1 MQARDPEART
11 FFQSRNSDPG
21 ISGFRDQCYFHCN
34 VTCSDNSNS
43 AARHL
48 VNEEAPQE
56 VAALQQLQASRTRRA
71 AVTGGWFND
80 TLEREGDT
88 AGCACRTGKVHAY
101 SAADV
106 SRFT

>member
-1 MQARDPEART
+1 MQS
-11 FFQSRNSDPG
+11 QDPG
-21 ISGFRDQCYFHCN
+21 RFFNPEIRIPGFRDCQDQCYFHCN